1 MASNLQLSA
10 IQRFYAYKYNGLFAR
25 SFADAGAVQ
34 DESGLYLGL
43 NWNINRAFSLFAYG
57 DYAYFAWPKYGQSFA
72 GAHALDG
79 FLQLNYQHKK
89 TLLTAQYRTRC
100 RQRDNKEKDMLIN
113 RNEHRGRIKADYVL
127 GSWQLRTQANLTYA
141 LQESG
146 SLGYMLSQSILR
158 HYKCI
163 IVSASLGY
171 FHTQDY
177 SSRVY
182 TYERGMLYDFSFP
195 CFFGHGIRY
204 SMTARSDLG
213 RHLTLIAKAGTTDY
227 FDRSVIGSGLQEIA
241 HSSQT
246 DIQLQA
252 IVKL

>member
-1 MASNLQLSA
+1 M
-10 IQRFYAYKYNGLFAR
+10 
-25 SFADAGAVQ
+25 
-34 DESGLYLGL
+34 

-89 TLLTAQYRTRC
+89 TLLTAQYRTRY

-113 RNEHRGRIKADYVL
+113 RNEHRGRIKADYV
-127 GSWQLRTQANLTYA
+127 
-141 LQESG
+141 
-146 SLGYMLSQSILR
+146 LSQSILR

-213 RHLTLIAKAGTTDY
+213 EHLTLLVKAGTTDY
-227 FDRSVIGSGLQEIA
+227 FDRCVIGSGLQEIA